1 MWSTLTQSV
10 RRPGSTPGQERFYP
24 TDTALTI
31 CQTQSNFR
39 HHDIIWNFKIF
50 SGIYYQKIPLAQIDS
65 VLFVDKLPEM
75 ERSSGFSWNAK
86 EKGVFK
92 DSITQ
97 SKVYVFVDDL
107 RQQKIKVVHHDSLKM
122 YVNLQDSLQ
131 TQELLSILQTELQNR
146 ITVEWDQCT
155 VKGCWL

>member
-1 MWSTLTQSV
+1 MGGKKRHWLWNVLIVLTV
-10 RRPGSTPGQERFYP
+10 VFCILAFVEHYKNWHKIEDG
-24 TDTALTI
+24 
-31 CQTQSNFR
+31 
-39 HHDIIWNFKIF
+39 NFKIF
-50 SGIYYQKIPLAQIDS
+50 SGIYYKNIPVAEIDS

-92 DSITQ
+92 DSVTQ

-131 TQELLSILQTELQNR
+131 TQELFSILQTELQNR
-146 ITVEWDQCT
+146 IIVE
-155 VKGCWL
+155 